1 MDVTEKKKNNKKK
14 KNSEWTGC
22 GLPLISEEFGV
33 SAGDLAWVGL
43 A

>member
-1 MDVTEKKKNNKKK
+1 MDVTEKKKN
-14 KNSEWTGC
+14 SVRIGC